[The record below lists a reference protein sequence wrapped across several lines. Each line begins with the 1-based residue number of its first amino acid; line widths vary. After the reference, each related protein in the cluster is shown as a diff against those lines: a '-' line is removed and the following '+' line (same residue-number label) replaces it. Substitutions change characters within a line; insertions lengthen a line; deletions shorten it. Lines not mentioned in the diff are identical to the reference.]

1 MAILDQGL
9 QAPVRSP
16 GVTNPKLFA
25 FRGTT
30 AANGDI
36 TLAAGSDYDGA
47 FTAPTRSTNTYT
59 ITVGSFRYL
68 LGFEL
73 RHSLGAT
80 IDVSLGTIDAA
91 AGTIQFTTSATWN
104 AANFSCLL
112 VLDRGAE

>member
-47 FTAPTRSTNTYT
+47 FTAPTRSTNTFT
-59 ITVGSFRYL
+59 ISVGSFRSL
-68 LGFEL
+68 LGFTL
-73 RHSLGAT
+73 THGLMAT
-80 IDVSLGTIDAA
+80 INAPLGTIDAA
-91 AGTIQFTTSATWN
+91 AGTIQFTTSATW
-104 AANFSCLL
+104 ASTDFSCVL
-112 VLDRGAE
+112 VIDRGSE